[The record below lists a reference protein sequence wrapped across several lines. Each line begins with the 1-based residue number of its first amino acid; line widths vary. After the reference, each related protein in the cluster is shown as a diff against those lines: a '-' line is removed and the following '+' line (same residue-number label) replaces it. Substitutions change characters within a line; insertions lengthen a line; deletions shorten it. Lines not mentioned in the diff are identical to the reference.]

1 MIKTVQYRTHV
12 LQQRMVVWLERACS
26 GNDRREAGRFRHG
39 YTADVQVMDQR
50 AQAGQCRIVLESEG
64 CNQDFESHFR
74 VDVRKRCTVEVKADR
89 SFRTIFRRF
98 QPDELGFR
106 IDEPTAQPRRT
117 DAIDPQTLSGC
128 PNARTVV
135 FSIEAPDLA
144 FSRMWL
150 LGRELSGQ
158 SRLRIDNRGFD
169 LRIGLSREKIHG
181 GKSRYLPSRGGQS
194 STCLALIELR
204 EFSPQR
210 LQHRSDRLIVRRAV
224 KECSECVALT
234 ATGLASEFE
243 DIGSSAAALNLL
255 LLPLEHLSRGPRHRQ
270 DAHPCGHSA

>member
-26 GNDRREAGRFRHG
+26 GNDRREAGRFRHR

-50 AQAGQCRIVLESEG
+50 AQAGQCRIVLESEA

-106 IDEPTAQPRRT
+106 IDEPTDQPRRT

-158 SRLRIDNRGFD
+158 SRLRIDNLGFD
-169 LRIGLSREKIHG
+169 LRIALSWEKIHCG
-181 GKSRYLPSRGGQS
+181 TRDYIPP
-194 STCLALIELR
+194 LAVHA
-204 EFSPQR
+204 SPAPTF
-210 LQHRSDRLIVRRAV
+210 V
-224 KECSECVALT
+224 T
-234 ATGLASEFE
+234 
-243 DIGSSAAALNLL
+243 LL
-255 LLPLEHLSRGPRHRQ
+255 YIY
-270 DAHPCGHSA
+270 